1 MNNVSFTEVLESDVI
16 QYIVQSARGFE
27 SPLSNII

>member
-1 MNNVSFTEVLESDVI
+1 MDNISFEEALEPDVI
-16 QYIVQSARGFE
+16 QHIVQSARGFE